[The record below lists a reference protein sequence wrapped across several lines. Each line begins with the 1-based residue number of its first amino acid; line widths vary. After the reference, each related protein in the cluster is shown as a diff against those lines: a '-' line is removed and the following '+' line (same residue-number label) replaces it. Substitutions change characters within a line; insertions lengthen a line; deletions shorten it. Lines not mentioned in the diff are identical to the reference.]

1 MKPDIV
7 VTSKTFP
14 WMQSLL
20 DAEFTS
26 HSLSTSPVISSEDR
40 ATRLKSL
47 PYGIRGLAS
56 FAGYRVDAELMDAL
70 PQLEIIANF
79 GVGVDNIDL
88 IAAKTRRIVVTNTPN
103 VLNDCVADAAM
114 ALVLHTL
121 RRFSRAEAYLR
132 AGEWVR
138 GAYPLATSL
147 GGKTLGILGLGRIG
161 TAIARRAEAFGMSIR
176 YHNRSRKDVAY
187 PYDADLITLASNS
200 DVLMIVAPGGRD
212 TDRIVNAAVLDAL
225 GPKGYLIN
233 IARGS
238 LVDEPMLLKYLQE
251 KKIAGA
257 GLDVYTDEPRV
268 PLGFLSLENVVLLP
282 HVGSATIETRTAMG
296 RLQIEN
302 LRLHFA
308 GREVKTRV
316 V

>member
-1 MKPDIV
+1 M
-7 VTSKTFP
+7 
-14 WMQSLL
+14 
-20 DAEFTS
+20 
-26 HSLSTSPVISSEDR
+26 
-40 ATRLKSL
+40 RLKSL
-47 PYGIRGLAS
+47 PNGIRGLAS
-56 FAGYRVDAELMDAL
+56 FAGFRVDAELMDAL

-88 IAAKTRRIVVTNTPN
+88 IAAKSRRIVVTNTPD

-114 ALVLHTL
+114 ALVLNTL
-121 RRFSRAEAYLR
+121 RRFSRAEEYLR
-132 AGEWVR
+132 ASEWAAR

-147 GGKTLGILGLGRIG
+147 GGKILGILGLGRIG
-161 TAIARRAEAFGMSIR
+161 TAIARRAEVFGMSIR
-176 YHNRSRKDVAY
+176 YHNRSRKEVAY
-187 PYDADLITLASNS
+187 PYDADPVTLAKNS

-212 TDRIVNAAVLDAL
+212 TDRLVNAAVLEAL
-225 GPKGYLIN
+225 GPEGYLIN

-238 LVDEPMLLKYLQE
+238 LVDEPVLLHYLQE

-257 GLDVYTDEPRV
+257 GLDVYANEPQV
-268 PLGFLSLENVVLLP
+268 PSGFLALDNVVLLP
-282 HVGSATIETRTAMG
+282 HVGSATIEARTAMG
-296 RLQIEN
+296 KLQIEN